1 MEQKVSIIIPAYNA
15 EKYVSRMLESILNQ
29 TYSNVECIIIDDG
42 STDNTYKTIQ
52 QYKEKFVKRTKVL
65 KLLHQENKGQAAA
78 LNLGL
83 KQVTGEY
90 LIWADSDDYF
100 ELDAFETMV
109 DCLEKN
115 KDRDLVR
122 ANAVTRLENNL
133 DEIYEKREQKNYT
146 QENILDD
153 YIIAKQDK
161 IPTYIGIIMT
171 RFKYFKEKNKGIE
184 IDESRVGQNLQ
195 MIIPITYNA
204 KAYCLNKIVYNYI
217 IRQDSHS
224 RTKKTMIQG
233 IKKMLNS
240 KNLRIRII
248 KKVMEK
254 QDIKKYVRL
263 TRKTCYKLLIVKLF
277 LVPDVSY

>member
-1 MEQKVSIIIPAYNA
+1 MKQKVSVIIPAYNA
-15 EKYVSRMLESILNQ
+15 EKYISRMLESILNQ
-29 TYSNVECIIIDDG
+29 TYDNIECIIIDDG
-42 STDNTYKTIQ
+42 SIDNTYIVTEK
-52 QYKEKFVKRTKVL
+52 YKRKFEVKGKIL
-65 KLLHQENKGQAAA
+65 KLLRQENKGQASA

-90 LIWADSDDYF
+90 LVWADSDDYF
-100 ELDAFETMV
+100 ELDAFEVMV

-115 KDRDLVR
+115 RDRDLVR
-122 ANAVTRLENNL
+122 ANAVTRLENSI
-133 DEIYEKREQKNYT
+133 DKIYEKREQKDYT

-153 YIIAKQDK
+153 YIIAKQEK
-161 IPTYIGIIMT
+161 IPTYIGVMMT
-171 RFKYFKEKNKGIE
+171 RFSYFKEKNKGIE

-204 KAYCLNKIVYNYI
+204 KAYCLNKVVYNYI

-224 RTKKTMIQG
+224 RMKKTKIQG
-233 IKKMLNS
+233 IKKMRNS

-254 QDIKKYVRL
+254 KDIKKYMRL
-263 TRKTCYKLLIVKLF
+263 TKKTYYKLLLVKIF
-277 LVPDVSY
+277 LLPDISY

>member
-52 QYKEKFVKRTKVL
+52 QYKEKFDKRRKVL

-153 YIIAKQDK
+153 YIIAKQDN

>member
-1 MEQKVSIIIPAYNA
+1 MNQKVSVIIPAYNS
-15 EKYVSRMLESILNQ
+15 EKYVSRMLESVLNQ

-42 STDNTYKTIQ
+42 STDNTYKIIQ
-52 QYKEKFVKRTKVL
+52 QYKEKFDKKGKVL
-65 KLLHQENKGQAAA
+65 KLLNQENKGQAAA

-100 ELDAFETMV
+100 ELDAFEAMV
-109 DCLEKN
+109 DSLDKN

-122 ANAVTRLENNL
+122 ANAVTRLEDNIK
-133 DEIYEKREQKNYT
+133 EIYEKREQKDYT
-146 QENILDD
+146 QKNILDD

-171 RFKYFKEKNKGIE
+171 RFSYFKEKNKGIE

-217 IRQDSHS
+217 IREDSHS
-224 RTKKTMIQG
+224 RTKKTTIQE

-240 KNLRIRII
+240 QKLRIRII

-254 QDIKKYVRL
+254 QDIKKYVRI
-263 TRKTCYKLLIVKLF
+263 TRKTCFKLLIVKLF

>member
-1 MEQKVSIIIPAYNA
+1 MNQKVSVIIPAYNS
-15 EKYVSRMLESILNQ
+15 EKYVSRMLESVLNQ

-42 STDNTYKTIQ
+42 STDNTYKIIQ
-52 QYKEKFVKRTKVL
+52 QYKEKFDKKGKVL
-65 KLLHQENKGQAAA
+65 KLLNQENKGQAAA

-100 ELDAFETMV
+100 ELDAFEAMV
-109 DCLEKN
+109 DSLDKN

-122 ANAVTRLENNL
+122 ANAVTRLEDNIK
-133 DEIYEKREQKNYT
+133 EIYEKREQKDYT
-146 QENILDD
+146 QKNILDD

-171 RFKYFKEKNKGIE
+171 RFSYFKEKNKGIE

-217 IRQDSHS
+217 IREDSHS
-224 RTKKTMIQG
+224 RTKKTTIQG

-240 KNLRIRII
+240 QKLRIRII

-254 QDIKKYVRL
+254 QDIKKYVR
-263 TRKTCYKLLIVKLF
+263 KTCFKLLIVKLF

>member
-1 MEQKVSIIIPAYNA
+1 MKQKVSVIIPAYNA
-15 EKYVSRMLESILNQ
+15 EGYISRMLESILNQ
-29 TYSNVECIIIDDG
+29 TYDNIECIIIDDG
-42 STDNTYKTIQ
+42 STDNTYKTIK
-52 QYKEKFVKRTKVL
+52 QYKEKFVKKRKIL

-90 LIWADSDDYF
+90 IIWADSDDYF
-100 ELDAFETMV
+100 ELDAFEAMV

-122 ANAVTRLENNL
+122 ANAVTRLEDNIK
-133 DEIYEKREQKNYT
+133 EIYEKREQKDYT
-146 QENILDD
+146 QKNILDD

-171 RFKYFKEKNKGIE
+171 RFSYFKEKNKGIE

-204 KAYCLNKIVYNYI
+204 KAYCLNKVVYNYI

-224 RTKKTMIQG
+224 RTKKTTIQG

-263 TRKTCYKLLIVKLF
+263 TRKTFYKLLIVKLF

>member
-52 QYKEKFVKRTKVL
+52 QYKEKFDERRKVL

>member
-1 MEQKVSIIIPAYNA
+1 MKQKVSVIIPAYNA
-15 EKYVSRMLESILNQ
+15 EKYISRMLESILNQ
-29 TYSNVECIIIDDG
+29 TYDNIECIIIDDG
-42 STDNTYKTIQ
+42 SIDNTYKTTEK
-52 QYKEKFVKRTKVL
+52 YKRKFEEKGKIL

-100 ELDAFETMV
+100 ELDAFEVMV

-115 KDRDLVR
+115 RDRDLVR
-122 ANAVTRLENNL
+122 ANAVTRLENNI
-133 DEIYEKREQKNYT
+133 DEVYEKREQKDYT

-153 YIIAKQDK
+153 YIMAKQDK

-171 RFKYFKEKNKGIE
+171 RFSYFKEKNKGIE

-204 KAYCLNKIVYNYI
+204 KAYCLNKVVYNYI

-224 RTKKTMIQG
+224 RMKKTKIQG
-233 IKKMLNS
+233 IKKMRDS
-240 KNLRIRII
+240 KKLRIRII

-254 QDIKKYVRL
+254 KDIKKYIRL
-263 TRKTCYKLLIVKLF
+263 IRKTYYKLLIVKLF
-277 LVPDVSY
+277 LVPDISY

>member
-52 QYKEKFVKRTKVL
+52 QYKEKFDERRKVL

-195 MIIPITYNA
+195 IIIPITYNA

>member
-1 MEQKVSIIIPAYNA
+1 MNQKVSVIIPAYNS
-15 EKYVSRMLESILNQ
+15 EKYVSRMLESVLNQ

-42 STDNTYKTIQ
+42 STDNTYKIIQ
-52 QYKEKFVKRTKVL
+52 QYKEKFDKKGKVL
-65 KLLHQENKGQAAA
+65 KLLNQENKGQAAA

-100 ELDAFETMV
+100 ELDAFEAMV
-109 DCLEKN
+109 DSLDKN

-122 ANAVTRLENNL
+122 ANAVTRLEDNIK
-133 DEIYEKREQKNYT
+133 EIYEKREQKDYT
-146 QENILDD
+146 QKNILDD

-171 RFKYFKEKNKGIE
+171 RFSYFKEKNKGIE

-217 IRQDSHS
+217 IREDSHS
-224 RTKKTMIQG
+224 RTKKTTIQG

-240 KNLRIRII
+240 QKLRIRII

-254 QDIKKYVRL
+254 QDIKKYVRI
-263 TRKTCYKLLIVKLF
+263 TRKTCFKLLIVKLF

>member
-52 QYKEKFVKRTKVL
+52 QYKEKFDKRRKVL

>member
-52 QYKEKFVKRTKVL
+52 QYKEKFDKRRKVL

-171 RFKYFKEKNKGIE
+171 RFKYFKEKNKAIE

>member
-52 QYKEKFVKRTKVL
+52 QYKEKFDKRRKVL

-133 DEIYEKREQKNYT
+133 DEIYEKREQKNYA

>member
-52 QYKEKFVKRTKVL
+52 QYKEKFDKRRKVL

-109 DCLEKN
+109 DCL
-115 KDRDLVR
+115 
-122 ANAVTRLENNL
+122 
-133 DEIYEKREQKNYT
+133 
-146 QENILDD
+146 
-153 YIIAKQDK
+153 
-161 IPTYIGIIMT
+161 
-171 RFKYFKEKNKGIE
+171 
-184 IDESRVGQNLQ
+184 
-195 MIIPITYNA
+195 
-204 KAYCLNKIVYNYI
+204 
-217 IRQDSHS
+217 
-224 RTKKTMIQG
+224 
-233 IKKMLNS
+233 
-240 KNLRIRII
+240 
-248 KKVMEK
+248 
-254 QDIKKYVRL
+254 
-263 TRKTCYKLLIVKLF
+263 
-277 LVPDVSY
+277 

>member
-1 MEQKVSIIIPAYNA
+1 MNQKVSVIIPAYNS
-15 EKYVSRMLESILNQ
+15 EKYVSRMLESVLNQ

-42 STDNTYKTIQ
+42 STDNTYKIIQ
-52 QYKEKFVKRTKVL
+52 QYKEKFDKKGKVL
-65 KLLHQENKGQAAA
+65 KLLNQENKGQAAA

-100 ELDAFETMV
+100 ELDAFEAMV
-109 DCLEKN
+109 DSLDKN

-122 ANAVTRLENNL
+122 ANAVTRLEDNIK
-133 DEIYEKREQKNYT
+133 EIYEKREQKDYT
-146 QENILDD
+146 QKNILDD

-161 IPTYIGIIMT
+161 IPTYTGIIMT
-171 RFKYFKEKNKGIE
+171 RFSYFKEKNKGIE

-217 IRQDSHS
+217 IREDSHS
-224 RTKKTMIQG
+224 RTKKTTIQG

-240 KNLRIRII
+240 QKLRIRII

-254 QDIKKYVRL
+254 QDIKKYVRI
-263 TRKTCYKLLIVKLF
+263 TRKTCFKLLIVKLF

>member
-1 MEQKVSIIIPAYNA
+1 MNQKVSVIIPAYNS
-15 EKYVSRMLESILNQ
+15 EKYVSRMLESVLNQ
-29 TYSNVECIIIDDG
+29 KYSNVECIIIDDG
-42 STDNTYKTIQ
+42 STDNTYKIIQ
-52 QYKEKFVKRTKVL
+52 QYKEKFDKKGKVL
-65 KLLHQENKGQAAA
+65 KLLNQENKGQAAA

-100 ELDAFETMV
+100 ELDAFEAMV
-109 DCLEKN
+109 DSLDKN

-122 ANAVTRLENNL
+122 ANAVTRLEDNIK
-133 DEIYEKREQKNYT
+133 EIYEKREQKDYT
-146 QENILDD
+146 QKNILDD

-171 RFKYFKEKNKGIE
+171 RFSYFKEKNKGIE

-217 IRQDSHS
+217 IREDSHS
-224 RTKKTMIQG
+224 RTKKTTIQG

-240 KNLRIRII
+240 QKLRIRII

-254 QDIKKYVRL
+254 QDIKKYVRI
-263 TRKTCYKLLIVKLF
+263 TRKTCFKLLIVKLF